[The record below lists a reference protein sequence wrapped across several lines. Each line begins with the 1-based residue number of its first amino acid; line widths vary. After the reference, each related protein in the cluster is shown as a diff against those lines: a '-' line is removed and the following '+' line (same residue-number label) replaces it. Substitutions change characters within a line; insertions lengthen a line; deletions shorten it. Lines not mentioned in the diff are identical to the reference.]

1 MLSGDP
7 LTGRE
12 DELAFI
18 GRALSGVGNYSG
30 VVIVGAPGVGKT
42 RLAREVLTR
51 AHASGDRTKWI
62 VGTES
67 ARPIP
72 LGAFSA
78 SLNDVMSDPLSSVRH
93 LISSFGF
100 GQRRA
105 LIGVDDA
112 HLLDKLSA
120 HVVHQL
126 AQSDGARLVVTLRSG
141 GGEPDAVT
149 AL

>member
-1 MLSGDP
+1 VISGAP

-12 DELAFI
+12 GELKVI
-18 GRALSGVGNYSG
+18 RRALSGLSHYSG

-78 SLNDVMSDPLSSVRH
+78 SLNDVVSDPLASVRH
-93 LISSFGF
+93 LIKSFGT
-100 GQRRA
+100 GQRRT

-126 AQSDGARLVVTLRSG
+126 AQSTAR
-141 GGEPDAVT
+141 D
-149 AL
+149 